1 MEDFKIFTLPT
12 TTEKDEPEEKEPIF
26 RREQDDDGKTPPRNR
41 FMFLLILAVICAF
54 SLAVIHVV
62 TTFDEYEIAKSWNRT
77 DSAESKYKSFKGNLI
92 KYSGD
97 GIFYTGFDGTL
108 IWNYTYDMTNPC
120 IDIKDS
126 YIIAYDKKGTEVD
139 IFSTKGFEKQLTTT
153 TPIVEARVA
162 GQGTVALLLQEN
174 NTSYVQMYDK
184 RGTLLVSGEIH
195 PENRG
200 FPISMAVSSDA
211 TRLLLSILNVNNGE
225 ITSELV
231 FYDFTS
237 AGKAEEDNIVATH
250 TYIGTLIPKVEYLK
264 NDKAIALGDSKI
276 VIFNNNLR
284 ATVVKE
290 ISSEE
295 EMKSVFYND
304 DHFGFITE
312 KELENGELVN
322 ELKVY
327 NLYGFKN
334 ITKDITDSYSEVS
347 LMDNDE
353 ILLMNDT
360 DIAIYNL
367 QGFEKFKSSFGEKI
381 YSVVPGMTSR
391 RYYLIEETKT
401 EEIGLK

>member
-126 YIIAYDKKGTEVD
+126 YIIVYDKKGTEVD